1 MKVIIRTDASVEIG
15 SGHVMRCL
23 TVAKKLRAEGCHVKF
38 WMKALKSNIIKYV
51 AEQGFENC
59 TEAEYADLYI
69 VDHYELGIE
78 WEQMIRAYTK
88 KIVVIDDLARE
99 HDCDL
104 LLDQNVVP
112 NYETRYD
119 GKVPAHCVNLL
130 GPKYLMMRDEFIVA
144 RQNLQKQHNIISRLL
159 VFMGGMD
166 PTNETMK
173 ILGALNNKKFS
184 HIDVVVGNGNPMKA
198 RIEEICRER
207 GYHFH
212 CQIDYM
218 ARLMQQADFA
228 IGAGGATMWERCYVG
243 LPSSATIVAD
253 NQINTTEFA
262 HSLGVVK
269 NLGWHEQVTVE
280 TYKNLISNIIKNEK
294 ISSAEMREK
303 GLQLTANDRPNAWLH
318 ELLELMK

>member
-1 MKVIIRTDASVEIG
+1 MQVIIRADASVNIG

-23 TVAKKLRAEGCHVKF
+23 TVARKLQDAGCHVRF
-38 WMKALKSNIIKYV
+38 WMEPLEGHLIDYV
-51 AEQGFENC
+51 AAQGFDNILQ
-59 TEAEYADLYI
+59 AEQADLYI

-78 WEQMIRAYTK
+78 WERAIRNFTGK
-88 KIVVIDDLARE
+88 LVVIDDLARE

-112 NYETRYD
+112 HYETRYD
-119 GKVPAHCVNLL
+119 DKVPTYCVKLL
-130 GPKYLMMRDEFIVA
+130 GPKYLMMRDEFIEA
-144 RQNLQKQHNIISRLL
+144 RQQVMMRNDEVQCLL
-159 VFMGGMD
+159 IFMGGAD

-173 ILGALNNKKFS
+173 VLQALDGLSFE
-184 HIDVVVGNGNPMKA
+184 HVDVVVGNGNPVKSA
-198 RIEEICRER
+198 IETICQER

-218 ARLMQQADFA
+218 ARLMKKADFA

-243 LPSSATIVAD
+243 LPSSSTIVAD
-253 NQINTTEFA
+253 NQRETTTLAGKLE
-262 HSLGVVK
+262 LTI

-280 TYKNLISNIIKNEK
+280 TYRYLLQTLKVD
-294 ISSAEMREK
+294 EMSEK
-303 GLQLTANDRPNAWLH
+303 GLQLTATKRPNAWLH